1 MRRLRVYVD
10 TSVIGGCFDEE
21 FAEESRALIEA
32 AREGRFVLLLSD
44 LLAVELGA
52 GPPELQD
59 VLEGLAAESFESVA
73 ISEESVR
80 LRDAYLMAGVVGP
93 PHDKDA
99 HHIALATVAR
109 QTSWRVGTSSTLCTG
124 RRCGGST
131 RSICGKDTRRL
142 RFTRPGR
149 WSR

>member
-21 FAEESRALIEA
+21 FAKESRALVEA

-44 LLAVELGA
+44 LLAAELGA
-52 GPPELQD
+52 GTPELQD
-59 VLEGLAAESFESVA
+59 VLQGLAAESFESVA

-109 QTSWRVGTSSTLCTG
+109 ADLVVSWNFKHIVHWEKMRGFNAVN
-124 RRCGGST
+124 
-131 RSICGKDTRRL
+131 L
-142 RFTRPGR
+142 REGYPPIEIHSPREVV
-149 WSR
+149 

>member
-21 FAEESRALIEA
+21 FAKESRALVEA

-44 LLAVELGA
+44 LLAAELGA

-109 QTSWRVGTSSTLCTG
+109 ADLVASWNFKHIVHWEKMRGFNAVN
-124 RRCGGST
+124 
-131 RSICGKDTRRL
+131 L
-142 RFTRPGR
+142 REGYPPIEIHSPREVV
-149 WSR
+149 

>member
-1 MRRLRVYVD
+1 MKRLRVYVD

-21 FAEESRALIEA
+21 FAKESRALVEA
-32 AREGRFVLLLSD
+32 AREGRFVLLLSE
-44 LLAVELGA
+44 LLAAELGA
-52 GPPELQD
+52 GPPELQE

-80 LRDAYLMAGVVGP
+80 LRDAYIMAGVVGP

-109 QTSWRVGTSSTLCTG
+109 ADLVVSWNFKHIVHWEKMRGFNAVN
-124 RRCGGST
+124 
-131 RSICGKDTRRL
+131 L
-142 RFTRPGR
+142 REGYPPIEIHSPREVV
-149 WSR
+149 

>member
-21 FAEESRALIEA
+21 FAEESRALLEA

-44 LLAVELGA
+44 LLAAELDA

-80 LRDAYLMAGVVGP
+80 LRDAYLTAGVVGP

-109 QTSWRVGTSSTLCTG
+109 ADLVVSWNFKHIVHWEKMRGFNAVN
-124 RRCGGST
+124 
-131 RSICGKDTRRL
+131 L
-142 RFTRPGR
+142 REGYPPIEIHSPREVV
-149 WSR
+149 